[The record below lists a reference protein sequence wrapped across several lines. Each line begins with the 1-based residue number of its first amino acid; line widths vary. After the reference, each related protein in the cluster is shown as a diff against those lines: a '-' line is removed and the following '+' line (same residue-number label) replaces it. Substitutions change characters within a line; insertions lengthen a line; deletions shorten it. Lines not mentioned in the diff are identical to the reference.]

1 MLWTEGSKGQLH
13 QHQHQP
19 LQSQQSQSQP
29 AMMSILED
37 ETKKQD
43 PPNKILMDGV
53 SVGMR

>member
-1 MLWTEGSKGQLH
+1 MLWKEGSKGQL
-13 QHQHQP
+13 HQHQP

>member
-1 MLWTEGSKGQLH
+1 MMLWKEGSKGQL
-13 QHQHQP
+13 HQHQP